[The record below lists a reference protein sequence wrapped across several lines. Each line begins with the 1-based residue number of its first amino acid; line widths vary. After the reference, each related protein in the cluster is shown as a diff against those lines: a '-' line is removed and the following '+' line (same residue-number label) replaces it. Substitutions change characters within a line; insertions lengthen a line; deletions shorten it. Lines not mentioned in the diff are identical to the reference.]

1 MYIWTICAA
10 TIFWTNSD
18 LLFGLDN
25 ISLLSLS
32 PAHASIKG
40 GSHLFSLPLWL
51 FKRDLGGAMAFACG
65 APVRS
70 RSGILRAFRKRS
82 LCNSTKQMNLW
93 LTGATVLVPVSRI
106 EVHCIP
112 YIVEFNSQLCCPHF
126 TKETKIKLTNTKKE
140 EEEARKYLWH
150 ANKGSSQKRR
160 RERHRKT
167 LQ

>member
-1 MYIWTICAA
+1 
-10 TIFWTNSD
+10 
-18 LLFGLDN
+18 
-25 ISLLSLS
+25 
-32 PAHASIKG
+32 
-40 GSHLFSLPLWL
+40 
-51 FKRDLGGAMAFACG
+51 MAFACG

-112 YIVEFNSQLCCPHF
+112 YILEFG
-126 TKETKIKLTNTKKE
+126 LTALLLPFYKGNKNKVDEYE
-140 EEEARKYLWH
+140 EEGGGGEEVKYLWH

-160 RERHRKT
+160 REEAEGGTVRHCNNAAAAACIASGRRRLSPET
-167 LQ
+167 LQIPLIHARPPAIPQV